1 VTDWFPLLG
10 AFGLGSVVTA
20 VVQSWLSLRAQTK
33 NRSFQERKEAYI
45 GLLESWVRQEN
56 DNFSETSLFDVG
68 HWVLR
73 AELVASA
80 KVFSFLKM
88 WQETVP
94 GSMERKQ
101 TTDALKAAMRQ
112 DLR

>member
-1 VTDWFPLLG
+1 
-10 AFGLGSVVTA
+10 
-20 VVQSWLSLRAQTK
+20 
-33 NRSFQERKEAYI
+33 
-45 GLLESWVRQEN
+45 
-56 DNFSETSLFDVG
+56 
-68 HWVLR
+68 VLR

-80 KVFSFLKM
+80 KVFSLLKM

>member
-1 VTDWFPLLG
+1 MAST
-10 AFGLGSVVTA
+10 FGSLWSGFRGDSSRAKLVVSA
-20 VVQSWLSLRAQTK
+20 CPDK

-80 KVFSFLKM
+80 KVFSLLKM

>member
-1 VTDWFPLLG
+1 M
-10 AFGLGSVVTA
+10 VTA
-20 VVQSWLSLRAQTK
+20 IVQSWLSLRAQTK
-33 NRSFQERKEAYI
+33 ARSFQERKEAYI
-45 GLLESWVRQEN
+45 GLLEAWVRQEN
-56 DNFSETSLFDVG
+56 DNFSEMSLLDVG

-80 KVFSFLKM
+80 KVFSLLKT
-88 WQETVP
+88 WQETLP

-101 TTDALKAAMRQ
+101 TTDAFKAAMRQ